1 MLLWRTGAVFGSEIC
16 GHERGGLGSRMCGNE
31 IGGNALW
38 PWHRSRRLSNHYGL
52 RQVLG
57 GLLATADS
65 RIAGRAGP
73 LSLPAADQHVLSA
86 ADDQAGSASNRL
98 SAAQAARSRTFFTP

>member
-1 MLLWRTGAVFGSEIC
+1 AGRA
-16 GHERGGLGSRMCGNE
+16 GLGD
-31 IGGNALW
+31 GGDGVGRECAVAMAPLQA
-38 PWHRSRRLSNHYGL
+38 LSNHYGL

-98 SAAQAARSRTFFTP
+98 SAAQAARSRTFFTPCCLAQWAQH